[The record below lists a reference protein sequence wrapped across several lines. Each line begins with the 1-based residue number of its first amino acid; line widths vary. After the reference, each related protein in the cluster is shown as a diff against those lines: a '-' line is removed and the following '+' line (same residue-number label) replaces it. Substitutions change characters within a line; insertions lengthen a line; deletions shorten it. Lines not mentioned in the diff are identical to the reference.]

1 MFVSCRTAIGHSERG
16 GTPYEFCIRR
26 WINLHLLPEIMRYL
40 QSSFRKQSAT
50 TLFNINNMQRLK
62 SKVWNYFDKCV
73 VGWGELKSLQLNI

>member
-1 MFVSCRTAIGHSERG
+1 
-16 GTPYEFCIRR
+16 
-26 WINLHLLPEIMRYL
+26 MRYL
-40 QSSFRKQSAT
+40 QSSVRKQSAT